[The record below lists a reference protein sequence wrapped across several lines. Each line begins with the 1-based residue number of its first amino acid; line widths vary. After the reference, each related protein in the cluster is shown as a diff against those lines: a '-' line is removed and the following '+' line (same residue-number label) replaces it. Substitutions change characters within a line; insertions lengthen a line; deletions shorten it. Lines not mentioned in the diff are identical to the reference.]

1 MTRKMILAVA
11 LLGAIGYSFNYA
23 KTIRAP
29 APEVLVTAYS
39 CDLLAR
45 IAVLAFEAKERNATR
60 EAVRRLASTQVTS
73 VRVMERVSEM
83 VDIGFEARSPHAA
96 WDAAMASCRSTN
108 A

>member
-29 APEVLVTAYS
+29 APEVLVT
-39 CDLLAR
+39 
-45 IAVLAFEAKERNATR
+45 AFEAKERNATR